1 MAVVPNLE
9 PAIMPAARP
18 QGGWAT
24 LTALWPYLWRFRLR
38 IVVAMLFLIGA
49 KTATIGVSLLLKQIV
64 DALDPKLAPLTVP
77 VLLLATYGALRLATT
92 LFTELRQIVFARVM
106 ARTARSI
113 TLAVFEHLHA
123 LSLRFH
129 LERRTGGVSRD
140 LERGMGAVSD
150 LLDWTVYTIL
160 PTLVEITIV
169 CVILVR
175 SFDSSFAWITL
186 ATLAAYIAFTFAVTE
201 WRIRYYKAMNEA
213 DTDANARAVDSLLNY
228 ETVKY
233 FNNEGYESERY
244 DHGLRRLE
252 DARVRS
258 LKTLAVL
265 NIGQSSIVAIGLSL
279 LVWRAAAG
287 VVAGHMSIGD
297 LVLVNAFLLQL
308 SMPLNYLGM
317 VYREVKQALTNIERM
332 FALLAESRDV
342 KDAPD
347 ATPLQPGGAAV
358 RFDAV
363 GFGYDPR
370 RRILHDLSFEVPA
383 GHTVAV
389 VGATGA
395 GKSTLARLL
404 YRFYDVDSGAIT
416 INGQDLRAVTQA
428 SLRASIGIVPQD
440 TVLFNDTIYFNIA
453 YGRPGASREEVEA
466 AARGA
471 QILELIERLPDGF
484 ATRVGERGL
493 KLSGGEKQRVAI
505 ARTLLKNPPLLI
517 LDEATSALDTRT
529 ERLIQAQLDEVARG
543 RTTLIIA
550 HRLSTVV
557 DADRI
562 LVLEEGRLVESG
574 RHRELLAMDGRYA
587 RLWRMQAEAQAEAG
601 HDN

>member
-1 MAVVPNLE
+1 MS
-9 PAIMPAARP
+9 AIPVLLHSATAP
-18 QGGWAT
+18 PEGAYAT
-24 LTALWPYLWRFRLR
+24 LRALWPYVWRFRLR
-38 IVVAMLFLIGA
+38 ILVAMVFLVGA
-49 KTATIGVSLLLKQIV
+49 KVATIGVSLLIKQIV

-77 VLLLATYGALRLATT
+77 MLLLATYGALRLATT

-113 TLAVFEHLHA
+113 TRAVFEHLHA

-160 PTLVEITIV
+160 PTLLEITIV
-169 CVILVR
+169 CIILVR
-175 SFDSSFAWITL
+175 SFDASFAWITL
-186 ATLAAYIAFTFAVTE
+186 GTLAAYVAYTFAVTE

-213 DTDANARAVDSLLNY
+213 DTHANARAVDSLLNY

-233 FNNEGYESERY
+233 FNNEHYEAERY
-244 DHGLRRLE
+244 DRGLQTLE
-252 DARVRS
+252 NAKVLS

-287 VVAGHMSIGD
+287 VVAGTMSIGD

-317 VYREVKQALTNIERM
+317 VYREVKQAMTNIERM

-342 KDAPD
+342 QDAPD
-347 ATPLQPGGAAV
+347 ARPLQANGGAV
-358 RFDAV
+358 RFEHV
-363 GFGYDPR
+363 HFGYDPR
-370 RRILHDLSFEVPA
+370 REILHDLSFEIPA

-404 YRFYDVDSGAIT
+404 YRFYDVGSGGIS
-416 INGQDLRAVTQA
+416 INGQDIRSVTQS
-428 SLRASIGIVPQD
+428 SLRAAIGIVPQD

-453 YGRPGASREEVEA
+453 YGRPDASRDEVIA

-471 QILELIERLPDGF
+471 QILDLIERLPDGF
-484 ATRVGERGL
+484 ETQVGERGL

-529 ERLIQAQLDEVARG
+529 ERLIQAQLDEVAKG

-550 HRLSTVV
+550 HRLSTIV

-562 LVLEEGRLVESG
+562 LVLDAGRLVESG
-574 RHRELLAMDGRYA
+574 RHDELLAVGGRYA
-587 RLWRMQAEAQAEAG
+587 QLWRMQAEAQGSAASA
-601 HDN
+601 D

>member
-1 MAVVPNLE
+1 MSAI
-9 PAIMPAARP
+9 PAPLQSATAP
-18 QGGWAT
+18 PEGAYAT
-24 LTALWPYLWRFRLR
+24 LRALWPYVWRFRLR
-38 IVVAMLFLIGA
+38 ILVAMVFLVGA
-49 KTATIGVSLLLKQIV
+49 KVATIGVSLLIKQIV

-77 VLLLATYGALRLATT
+77 MLLLATYGALRLATT

-113 TLAVFEHLHA
+113 TRAVFEHLHA

-160 PTLVEITIV
+160 PTLLEITIV
-169 CVILVR
+169 CIILVR
-175 SFDSSFAWITL
+175 SFDASFAWITL
-186 ATLAAYIAFTFAVTE
+186 GTLAAYVAYTFAVTE
-201 WRIRYYKAMNEA
+201 WRIRYYKAMYEA
-213 DTDANARAVDSLLNY
+213 DTHANARAVDSLLNY

-233 FNNEGYESERY
+233 FNNEHYEAERY
-244 DHGLRRLE
+244 DRGLQTLE
-252 DARVRS
+252 NAKVLS

-287 VVAGHMSIGD
+287 VVAGTMSIGD

-317 VYREVKQALTNIERM
+317 VYREVKQAMTNIERM

-342 KDAPD
+342 QDAPD
-347 ATPLQPGGAAV
+347 ARPLQANGGAV
-358 RFDAV
+358 RFEHV
-363 GFGYDPR
+363 HFGYDPR
-370 RRILHDLSFEVPA
+370 REILHDLSFEIPA

-404 YRFYDVDSGAIT
+404 YRFYDVGSGGIS
-416 INGQDLRAVTQA
+416 INGQDIRSVTQS
-428 SLRASIGIVPQD
+428 SLRAAIGIVPQD

-453 YGRPGASREEVEA
+453 YGRPDASRDEVIA

-471 QILELIERLPDGF
+471 QILDLIERLPDGF
-484 ATRVGERGL
+484 ETQVGERGL

-529 ERLIQAQLDEVARG
+529 ERLIQAQLDEVAKG

-550 HRLSTVV
+550 HRLSTIV

-562 LVLEEGRLVESG
+562 LVLDAGRLVESG
-574 RHRELLAMDGRYA
+574 RHDELLAVGGRYA
-587 RLWRMQAEAQAEAG
+587 QLWRMQAEAQGSATSA
-601 HDN
+601 D

>member
-1 MAVVPNLE
+1 MSVLPVPPP
-9 PAIMPAARP
+9 PAPAPPA
-18 QGGWAT
+18 GALAT
-24 LTALWPYLWRFRLR
+24 LRALWPYAWRFRLR
-38 IVVAMLFLIGA
+38 ILVAMVFLVGA
-49 KTATIGVSLLLKQIV
+49 KVATVGVSLLIKQIV

-77 VLLLATYGALRLATT
+77 MLLLATYGALRLATT

-113 TLAVFEHLHA
+113 TRAVFEHLHA

-160 PTLVEITIV
+160 PTLLEITIV

-175 SFDSSFAWITL
+175 SFDASFAWITL
-186 ATLAAYIAFTFAVTE
+186 GTLSAYVAYTFAVTE

-213 DTDANARAVDSLLNY
+213 DTHANARAVDSLLNY

-233 FNNEGYESERY
+233 FNNEGYEAERY
-244 DHGLRRLE
+244 DHGLQTLE
-252 DARVRS
+252 NAKVLS

-287 VVAGHMSIGD
+287 VVAGTMSIGD

-317 VYREVKQALTNIERM
+317 VYREVKQAMTNIERM

-342 KDAPD
+342 QDAPD
-347 ATPLQPGGAAV
+347 ASPLHANGGAV
-358 RFDAV
+358 RFEHV
-363 GFGYDPR
+363 HFGYDPR
-370 RRILHDLSFEVPA
+370 REILHDLSFEIPA

-404 YRFYDVDSGAIT
+404 YRFYDVGSGAIS
-416 INGQDLRAVTQA
+416 INGQDIRSVTQA
-428 SLRASIGIVPQD
+428 SLRAAIGIVPQD

-453 YGRPGASREEVEA
+453 YGRPDARREEVVA

-471 QILELIERLPDGF
+471 QILDLIERLPDGF
-484 ATRVGERGL
+484 DTQVGERGL

-550 HRLSTVV
+550 HRLSTIV

-562 LVLEEGRLVESG
+562 LVLDAGRLVESG
-574 RHRELLAMDGRYA
+574 CHEALLAAGGRYA
-587 RLWRMQAEAQAEAG
+587 QLWRLQAEAQSGAASA
-601 HDN
+601 D

>member
-1 MAVVPNLE
+1 M
-9 PAIMPAARP
+9 
-18 QGGWAT
+18 AT
-24 LTALWPYLWRFRLR
+24 LRALAPYLWKFRWR
-38 IVVAMLFLIGA
+38 IGFAMLFLVSA
-49 KTATIGVSLLLKQIV
+49 KLAMIGVTLLLKQIV
-64 DALDPKLAPLTVP
+64 DVLDPKFAPLTVP
-77 VLLLATYGALRLATT
+77 VLLLSAYGALRLAAT

-129 LERRTGGVSRD
+129 LERKTGGVSRD

-160 PTLVEITIV
+160 PTLIEIVVV
-169 CVILVR
+169 CAILMY
-175 SFDSSFAWITL
+175 SFDASFAWITL
-186 ATLAAYIAFTFAVTE
+186 GTLVAYVGFTFSVTE
-201 WRIRYYKAMNEA
+201 WRIRYYKAMNQA

-233 FNNEGYESERY
+233 FNNERFEADSY
-244 DHGLRRLE
+244 DQGLKTLE

-265 NIGQSSIVAIGLSL
+265 NIGQSSIVAIGLTL

-287 VVAGHMSIGD
+287 VVSGAMSIGD

-308 SMPLNYLGM
+308 SIPLNYLGM
-317 VYREVKQALTNIERM
+317 VYREVKQALTNIDRM

-342 KDAPD
+342 ADAPD
-347 ATPLQPGGAAV
+347 ARPLQASGGGV
-358 RFDAV
+358 RFDRV
-363 GFGYDPR
+363 DFGYDPR
-370 RRILHDLSFEVPA
+370 RRILHDLSFEIPP

-389 VGATGA
+389 VGTTGA

-404 YRFYDVDSGAIT
+404 YRFYDVDGGAISV
-416 INGQDLRAVTQA
+416 NGQDLRAVTQA
-428 SLRASIGIVPQD
+428 SLRAAIGIVPQD

-453 YGRPGASREEVEA
+453 YGRVDATREQVIE

-484 ATRVGERGL
+484 ETRVGERGL

-505 ARTLLKNPPLLI
+505 ARTLLKDPPVLI
-517 LDEATSALDTRT
+517 LDEATSALDTAT
-529 ERLIQAQLDEVARG
+529 ERLIQSQLMEVAKG

-550 HRLSTVV
+550 HRLSTIV

-562 LVLEEGRLVESG
+562 LVLEGGRLVESG
-574 RHRELLAMDGRYA
+574 RHAELLAAGSGYA
-587 RLWRMQAEAQAEAG
+587 RLWRMQADSVGEVRVA
-601 HDN
+601 N

>member
-1 MAVVPNLE
+1 MSAI
-9 PAIMPAARP
+9 PAPLQSATAP
-18 QGGWAT
+18 PEGAYAT
-24 LTALWPYLWRFRLR
+24 LRALWPYVWRFRLR
-38 IVVAMLFLIGA
+38 ILVAMVFLVGA
-49 KTATIGVSLLLKQIV
+49 KVATIGVSLLIKQIV

-77 VLLLATYGALRLATT
+77 MLLLATYGALRLATT

-113 TLAVFEHLHA
+113 TRAVFEHLHA

-160 PTLVEITIV
+160 PTLLEITIV
-169 CVILVR
+169 CIILVR
-175 SFDSSFAWITL
+175 SFDASFAWITL
-186 ATLAAYIAFTFAVTE
+186 GTLAAYVAYTFAVTE

-213 DTDANARAVDSLLNY
+213 DTHANARAVDSLLNY

-233 FNNEGYESERY
+233 FNNEHYEAERY
-244 DHGLRRLE
+244 DRGLQTLE
-252 DARVRS
+252 NAKVLS

-287 VVAGHMSIGD
+287 VVAGTMSIGD

-317 VYREVKQALTNIERM
+317 VYREVKQAMTNIERM

-342 KDAPD
+342 QDAPD
-347 ATPLQPGGAAV
+347 ARPLQANGGAV
-358 RFDAV
+358 RFEHV
-363 GFGYDPR
+363 HFGYDPR
-370 RRILHDLSFEVPA
+370 REILHDLSFEIPA

-404 YRFYDVDSGAIT
+404 YRFYDVGSGGIS
-416 INGQDLRAVTQA
+416 INGQDIRSVTQS
-428 SLRASIGIVPQD
+428 SLRAAIGIVPQD

-453 YGRPGASREEVEA
+453 YGRPDASRDEVIA

-471 QILELIERLPDGF
+471 QILDLIERLPDGF
-484 ATRVGERGL
+484 ETQVGERGL

-529 ERLIQAQLDEVARG
+529 ERLIQAQLDEVAKG

-550 HRLSTVV
+550 HRLSTIV

-562 LVLEEGRLVESG
+562 LVLDAGRLVESG
-574 RHRELLAMDGRYA
+574 RHDELLAVGGRYA
-587 RLWRMQAEAQAEAG
+587 QLWRMQAEAQGSATSA
-601 HDN
+601 D

>member
-1 MAVVPNLE
+1 MSVQPVPPP
-9 PAIMPAARP
+9 PAPAPPA
-18 QGGWAT
+18 GALAT
-24 LTALWPYLWRFRLR
+24 LRALWPYAWRFRLR
-38 IVVAMLFLIGA
+38 ILVAMVFLVGA
-49 KTATIGVSLLLKQIV
+49 KVATVGVSLLIKQIV
-64 DALDPKLAPLTVP
+64 DALDPKQAPLTVP
-77 VLLLATYGALRLATT
+77 MLLLATYGALRLATT

-113 TLAVFEHLHA
+113 TRAVFEHLHA

-160 PTLVEITIV
+160 PTLLEITIV

-175 SFDSSFAWITL
+175 SFDASFAWITL
-186 ATLAAYIAFTFAVTE
+186 GTLSAYVAYTFAVTE

-213 DTDANARAVDSLLNY
+213 DTHANARAVDSLLNY

-233 FNNEGYESERY
+233 FNNEGYEAERY
-244 DHGLRRLE
+244 DHGLQTLE
-252 DARVRS
+252 NAKVLS

-287 VVAGHMSIGD
+287 VVAGTMSIGD

-317 VYREVKQALTNIERM
+317 VYREVKQAMTNIERM

-342 KDAPD
+342 QDAPD
-347 ATPLQPGGAAV
+347 ASPLRANGGAV
-358 RFDAV
+358 RFEHV
-363 GFGYDPR
+363 HFGYDPR
-370 RRILHDLSFEVPA
+370 REILHDLSFEIPA

-404 YRFYDVDSGAIT
+404 YRFYDVGSGAIS
-416 INGQDLRAVTQA
+416 INGQDIRAVSQA
-428 SLRASIGIVPQD
+428 SLRTAIGIVPQD

-453 YGRPGASREEVEA
+453 YGRPDAGREEVVA

-471 QILELIERLPDGF
+471 QILDLIERLPDGF
-484 ATRVGERGL
+484 DTQVGERGL

-529 ERLIQAQLDEVARG
+529 ERLIQTQLDEVARG

-550 HRLSTVV
+550 HRLSTIV

-562 LVLEEGRLVESG
+562 LVLDAGRLVESG
-574 RHRELLAMDGRYA
+574 CHEALLAAGGRYA
-587 RLWRMQAEAQAEAG
+587 QLWRLQAEAQSGAASA
-601 HDN
+601 D

>member
-1 MAVVPNLE
+1 MSAIPVPLHS
-9 PAIMPAARP
+9 AAAP
-18 QGGWAT
+18 PEGAYAT
-24 LTALWPYLWRFRLR
+24 LRALWPYVWRFRLR
-38 IVVAMLFLIGA
+38 ILVAMVFLVGA
-49 KTATIGVSLLLKQIV
+49 KVATIGVSLLIKQIV

-77 VLLLATYGALRLATT
+77 MLLLATYGALRLATT

-113 TLAVFEHLHA
+113 TRAVFEHLHA

-160 PTLVEITIV
+160 PTLLEITIV
-169 CVILVR
+169 CIILVR
-175 SFDSSFAWITL
+175 SFDASFAWITL
-186 ATLAAYIAFTFAVTE
+186 GTLAAYVAYTFAVTE

-213 DTDANARAVDSLLNY
+213 DTHANARAVDSLLNY

-233 FNNEGYESERY
+233 FNNEHYEAERY
-244 DHGLRRLE
+244 DRGLQTLE
-252 DARVRS
+252 NAKVLS

-287 VVAGHMSIGD
+287 VVAGTMSIGD

-317 VYREVKQALTNIERM
+317 VYREVKQAMTNIERM

-342 KDAPD
+342 QDAPD
-347 ATPLQPGGAAV
+347 ARPLQANGGAV
-358 RFDAV
+358 RFEHV
-363 GFGYDPR
+363 HFGYDPR
-370 RRILHDLSFEVPA
+370 REILHDLSFEIPA

-404 YRFYDVDSGAIT
+404 YRFYDVGSGGIS
-416 INGQDLRAVTQA
+416 INGQDIRSVTQS
-428 SLRASIGIVPQD
+428 SLRAAIGIVPQD

-453 YGRPGASREEVEA
+453 YGRPDASRDEVIA

-471 QILELIERLPDGF
+471 QILDLIERLPDGF
-484 ATRVGERGL
+484 ETQVGERGL

-529 ERLIQAQLDEVARG
+529 ERLIQAQLDEVAKG

-550 HRLSTVV
+550 HRLSTIV

-562 LVLEEGRLVESG
+562 LVLDAGRLVESG
-574 RHRELLAMDGRYA
+574 RHDELLAVGGRYA
-587 RLWRMQAEAQAEAG
+587 QLWRMQAEAQGSATSA
-601 HDN
+601 D

>member
-1 MAVVPNLE
+1 MSAIPVPLQSATAPPE
-9 PAIMPAARP
+9 GAA
-18 QGGWAT
+18 AT
-24 LTALWPYLWRFRLR
+24 LRALWPYVWRFRLR
-38 IVVAMLFLIGA
+38 ILVAMVFLVGA
-49 KTATIGVSLLLKQIV
+49 KAATIGVSLLLKQIV

-77 VLLLATYGALRLATT
+77 VLLLATYGALRLAST

-129 LERRTGGVSRD
+129 LERRTGGISRD

-160 PTLVEITIV
+160 PTLIEITVV
-169 CVILVR
+169 CIILVN
-175 SFDSSFAWITL
+175 SFDASFAWITL
-186 ATLAAYIAFTFAVTE
+186 GTLAAYIAYTFAVTE

-213 DTDANARAVDSLLNY
+213 DTNANARAVDSLLNY

-233 FNNEGYESERY
+233 FNNEGFEAERY
-244 DHGLRRLE
+244 DRGLRTLE
-252 DARVRS
+252 NAKVLS

-265 NIGQSSIVAIGLSL
+265 NIGQSSIVAIGLTL

-287 VVAGHMSIGD
+287 VAGGTMSIGD

-317 VYREVKQALTNIERM
+317 VYREVKQAMTNIERM

-342 KDAPD
+342 QDAP
-347 ATPLQPGGAAV
+347 AAPPLDPGSGAV
-358 RFDAV
+358 RFEHV
-363 GFGYDPR
+363 HFGYDPR
-370 RRILHDLSFEVPA
+370 RPILHDLSFEIPA

-404 YRFYDVDSGAIT
+404 YRFYDVGGGRIS
-416 INGQDLRAVTQA
+416 INGQDIRAVTQA
-428 SLRASIGIVPQD
+428 SLRAAIGIVPQD

-453 YGRPGASREEVEA
+453 YGRPDATREEVIA

-471 QILELIERLPDGF
+471 QILDLIERLPDGF
-484 ATRVGERGL
+484 ESQVGERGL

-529 ERLIQAQLDEVARG
+529 ERLIQAQLDEVAKG

-550 HRLSTVV
+550 HRLSTIVE
-557 DADRI
+557 ADRI
-562 LVLEEGRLVESG
+562 LVLDEGRLVESG
-574 RHRELLAMDGRYA
+574 RHAELLAANGRYA
-587 RLWRMQAEAQAEAG
+587 QLWRMQAEAQRGAASA
-601 HDN
+601 D

>member
-1 MAVVPNLE
+1 MSAI
-9 PAIMPAARP
+9 PAPLQSATAPPEGAA
-18 QGGWAT
+18 AT
-24 LTALWPYLWRFRLR
+24 LRALWPYVWRFRLR
-38 IVVAMLFLIGA
+38 ILVAMAFLVGA
-49 KTATIGVSLLLKQIV
+49 KAATIGVSLLLKQIV

-77 VLLLATYGALRLATT
+77 VLLLATYGTLRLAAT
-92 LFTELRQIVFARVM
+92 LLTELRQIVFARVM

-129 LERRTGGVSRD
+129 LERRTGGISRD

-160 PTLVEITIV
+160 PTLIEITVV
-169 CVILVR
+169 CIILVH
-175 SFDSSFAWITL
+175 SFDASFAWITL
-186 ATLAAYIAFTFAVTE
+186 GTLAAYIGYTFAVTE

-213 DTDANARAVDSLLNY
+213 DTNANARAVDSLLNY

-233 FNNEGYESERY
+233 FNNERFESERY
-244 DHGLRRLE
+244 DRGLQTLE
-252 DARVRS
+252 NAKVLS

-265 NIGQSSIVAIGLSL
+265 NIGQSSIVAIGLTL

-287 VVAGHMSIGD
+287 VAAGTMSIGD

-317 VYREVKQALTNIERM
+317 VYREVKQAMTNIERM

-342 KDAPD
+342 QDAPD
-347 ATPLQPGGAAV
+347 ARPLDPGGGAV
-358 RFDAV
+358 RFEHV
-363 GFGYDPR
+363 QFGYDPR
-370 RRILHDLSFEVPA
+370 RAILHDLSFEIPA

-404 YRFYDVDSGAIT
+404 YRFYDVGGGRIA
-416 INGQDLRAVTQA
+416 INGQDLRTVTQS
-428 SLRASIGIVPQD
+428 SLRAAIGIVPQD

-453 YGRPGASREEVEA
+453 YGRPEASREEVIA

-471 QILELIERLPDGF
+471 QILDLIARLPDGF
-484 ATRVGERGL
+484 ESQVGERGL

-517 LDEATSALDTRT
+517 LDEATSALDTGT
-529 ERLIQAQLDEVARG
+529 ERLIQAQLDEVAKG
-543 RTTLIIA
+543 RTTLVIA
-550 HRLSTVV
+550 HRLSTIVK
-557 DADRI
+557 ADRI
-562 LVLEEGRLVESG
+562 LVLDEGRVVESG
-574 RHRELLAMDGRYA
+574 RHDELLAANRRYA
-587 RLWRMQAEAQAEAG
+587 QLWRLQAEAQRGAASA
-601 HDN
+601 D

>member
-1 MAVVPNLE
+1 
-9 PAIMPAARP
+9 
-18 QGGWAT
+18 
-24 LTALWPYLWRFRLR
+24 WRFRLR
-38 IVVAMLFLIGA
+38 ILVAMVFLVGA
-49 KTATIGVSLLLKQIV
+49 KVATIGVSLLIKQIV

-77 VLLLATYGALRLATT
+77 MLLLATYGALRLATT

-113 TLAVFEHLHA
+113 TRAVFEHLHA

-160 PTLVEITIV
+160 PTLLEITIV

-175 SFDSSFAWITL
+175 SFDASFAWITL
-186 ATLAAYIAFTFAVTE
+186 GTLAAYVAYTFAVTE

-213 DTDANARAVDSLLNY
+213 DTNANARAVDSLLNY

-233 FNNEGYESERY
+233 FNNEGYEAERY
-244 DHGLRRLE
+244 DRGLQTLE
-252 DARVRS
+252 NAKVLS

-287 VVAGHMSIGD
+287 VVAGTMSIGD

-317 VYREVKQALTNIERM
+317 VYREVKQAMTNIERM

-342 KDAPD
+342 QDAPD
-347 ATPLQPGGAAV
+347 ASPLQANGGAV
-358 RFDAV
+358 RFEHV
-363 GFGYDPR
+363 HFGYDPR
-370 RRILHDLSFEVPA
+370 RAILHDLSFEIPA

-404 YRFYDVDSGAIT
+404 YRFYDVGGGRIA
-416 INGQDLRAVTQA
+416 INGQDIRSVTQA
-428 SLRASIGIVPQD
+428 SLRAAIGIVPQD

-453 YGRPGASREEVEA
+453 YGRPDASREEVVA

-471 QILELIERLPDGF
+471 QILDLIERLPDGF
-484 ATRVGERGL
+484 ESQVGERGL

-550 HRLSTVV
+550 HRLSTIV

-562 LVLEEGRLVESG
+562 LVLDAGRLVESG
-574 RHRELLAMDGRYA
+574 RHEELLAAGGRYA
-587 RLWRMQAEAQAEAG
+587 QLWRMQAEAQGGAASA
-601 HDN
+601 D

>member
-1 MAVVPNLE
+1 MSAIPHPLQSATVP
-9 PAIMPAARP
+9 PS
-18 QGGWAT
+18 GGLAT
-24 LTALWPYLWRFRLR
+24 LRALWPYVWRFRLR
-38 IVVAMLFLIGA
+38 IIVAMVFLIGA
-49 KTATIGVSLLLKQIV
+49 KAATISVSLLLKQIV
-64 DALDPKLAPLTVP
+64 DALDPRLAPLTVP
-77 VLLLATYGALRLATT
+77 LLLLATYGALRLAST

-129 LERRTGGVSRD
+129 LERRTGGISRD

-160 PTLVEITIV
+160 PTLIEITVV
-169 CVILVR
+169 CIILVKR
-175 SFDSSFAWITL
+175 FDASFAWITL
-186 ATLAAYIAFTFAVTE
+186 GTLTLYVAFTFAVTE

-213 DTDANARAVDSLLNY
+213 DTNANARAVDSLLNY

-233 FNNEGYESERY
+233 FNNESFEADRY
-244 DHGLRRLE
+244 DHGLQTLE
-252 DARVRS
+252 NARVRS
-258 LKTLAVL
+258 LKTLALL

-342 KDAPD
+342 QDAAD
-347 ATPLQPGGAAV
+347 ATPLVPRGASV
-358 RFDAV
+358 RFEQV

-370 RRILHDLSFEVPA
+370 RAILQDLSFEVPA
-383 GHTVAV
+383 GQTVAV

-404 YRFYDVDSGAIT
+404 YRFYDVDSGRIT
-416 INGQDLRAVTQA
+416 INGQDLRAVTQG
-428 SLRASIGIVPQD
+428 SLRAAIGIVPQD

-453 YGRPGASREEVEA
+453 YGRPGATRDEVIA

-471 QILELIERLPDGF
+471 QILDLIERLPDGF
-484 ATRVGERGL
+484 ESQVGERGL

-517 LDEATSALDTRT
+517 LDEATSALDTGT
-529 ERLIQAQLDEVARG
+529 ERLIQAQLDEVARN

-550 HRLSTVV
+550 HRLSTIV

-562 LVLEEGRLVESG
+562 LVLDGGRLVESG
-574 RHRELLAMDGRYA
+574 HHADLLARNGRYA
-587 RLWRMQAEAQAEAG
+587 ELWRMQADAHATGAG
-601 HDN
+601 TD

>member
-1 MAVVPNLE
+1 MS
-9 PAIMPAARP
+9 AIPVLLHSATAP
-18 QGGWAT
+18 PEGAYAT
-24 LTALWPYLWRFRLR
+24 LRALWPYVWRFRLR
-38 IVVAMLFLIGA
+38 ILVAMVFLVGA
-49 KTATIGVSLLLKQIV
+49 KVATIGVSLLIKQIV

-77 VLLLATYGALRLATT
+77 MLLLATYGALRLATT

-113 TLAVFEHLHA
+113 TRAVFEHLHA

-160 PTLVEITIV
+160 PTLLEITIV
-169 CVILVR
+169 CIILVR
-175 SFDSSFAWITL
+175 SFDASFAWITL
-186 ATLAAYIAFTFAVTE
+186 GTLAAYVAYTFAVTE

-213 DTDANARAVDSLLNY
+213 DTHANARAVDSLLNY

-233 FNNEGYESERY
+233 FNNEHYEAERY
-244 DHGLRRLE
+244 DRGLQTLE
-252 DARVRS
+252 NAKVLS

-287 VVAGHMSIGD
+287 VVAGTMSIGD

-317 VYREVKQALTNIERM
+317 VYREVKQAMTNIERM

-342 KDAPD
+342 QDAPD
-347 ATPLQPGGAAV
+347 ARPLQANGGAV
-358 RFDAV
+358 RFEHV
-363 GFGYDPR
+363 HFGYDPR
-370 RRILHDLSFEVPA
+370 REILHDLSFEIPA

-404 YRFYDVDSGAIT
+404 YRFYDVGSGGIS
-416 INGQDLRAVTQA
+416 INGQDIRSVTQS
-428 SLRASIGIVPQD
+428 SLRAAIGIVPQD

-453 YGRPGASREEVEA
+453 YGRPDASRDEVIA

-471 QILELIERLPDGF
+471 QILDLIERLPDGF
-484 ATRVGERGL
+484 ETQVGERGL

-529 ERLIQAQLDEVARG
+529 ERLIQAQLDEVAKG

-550 HRLSTVV
+550 HRLSTIV

-562 LVLEEGRLVESG
+562 LVLDAGRLVESG
-574 RHRELLAMDGRYA
+574 RHDELLAAGGRYA
-587 RLWRMQAEAQAEAG
+587 QLWRMQAEAQGSAASA
-601 HDN
+601 D

>member
-1 MAVVPNLE
+1 MSAIPVPLH
-9 PAIMPAARP
+9 AAAARP
-18 QGGWAT
+18 EGAYAT
-24 LTALWPYLWRFRLR
+24 LRALWPYVWRFRLR
-38 IVVAMLFLIGA
+38 ILVAMVFLVGA
-49 KTATIGVSLLLKQIV
+49 KVATIGVSLLIKQIV

-77 VLLLATYGALRLATT
+77 MLLLATYGALRLATT

-113 TLAVFEHLHA
+113 TRAVFEHLHA

-160 PTLVEITIV
+160 PTLLEITIV

-175 SFDSSFAWITL
+175 SFDASFAWITL
-186 ATLAAYIAFTFAVTE
+186 GTLAAYVAYTFAVTE

-213 DTDANARAVDSLLNY
+213 DTNANARAVDSLLNY

-233 FNNEGYESERY
+233 FNNEGYEAERY
-244 DHGLRRLE
+244 DRGLQTLE
-252 DARVRS
+252 NAKVLS

-287 VVAGHMSIGD
+287 VVAGTMSIGD

-317 VYREVKQALTNIERM
+317 VYREVKQAMTNIERM

-342 KDAPD
+342 QDAPD
-347 ATPLQPGGAAV
+347 ASPLQANGGAV
-358 RFDAV
+358 RFEHV
-363 GFGYDPR
+363 HFGYDPR
-370 RRILHDLSFEVPA
+370 RAILHDLSFEIPA

-395 GKSTLARLL
+395 GKSTLVRLL
-404 YRFYDVDSGAIT
+404 YRFYDVGGGRIA
-416 INGQDLRAVTQA
+416 INGQDIRSVTQA
-428 SLRASIGIVPQD
+428 SLRAAIGIVPQD

-453 YGRPGASREEVEA
+453 YGRPDASREEVVA

-471 QILELIERLPDGF
+471 QILDLIERLPDGF
-484 ATRVGERGL
+484 ESQVGERGL

-550 HRLSTVV
+550 HRLSTIV

-562 LVLEEGRLVESG
+562 LVLDAGRLVESG
-574 RHRELLAMDGRYA
+574 RHEELLAAGGRYA
-587 RLWRMQAEAQAEAG
+587 QLWRMQAEAQGGAASA
-601 HDN
+601 D

>member
-1 MAVVPNLE
+1 MSAIPVPLH
-9 PAIMPAARP
+9 AAAARP
-18 QGGWAT
+18 EGAYAT
-24 LTALWPYLWRFRLR
+24 LRALWPYVWRFRLR
-38 IVVAMLFLIGA
+38 ILVAMVFLVGA
-49 KTATIGVSLLLKQIV
+49 KVATIGVSLLIKQIV

-77 VLLLATYGALRLATT
+77 MLLLATYGALRLATT

-113 TLAVFEHLHA
+113 TRAVFEHLHA

-160 PTLVEITIV
+160 PTLLEITIV

-175 SFDSSFAWITL
+175 SFDASFAWITL
-186 ATLAAYIAFTFAVTE
+186 GTLAAYVAYTFAVTE

-213 DTDANARAVDSLLNY
+213 DTNANARAVDSLLNY

-233 FNNEGYESERY
+233 FNNEGYEAERY
-244 DHGLRRLE
+244 DRGLQTLE
-252 DARVRS
+252 NAKVLS

-287 VVAGHMSIGD
+287 VVAGTMSIGD

-317 VYREVKQALTNIERM
+317 VYREVKQAMTNIERM

-342 KDAPD
+342 QDAPD
-347 ATPLQPGGAAV
+347 ASPLQANGGAV
-358 RFDAV
+358 RFEHV
-363 GFGYDPR
+363 HFGYDPR
-370 RRILHDLSFEVPA
+370 RAILHDLSFEIPA

-404 YRFYDVDSGAIT
+404 YRFYDVGGGRIA
-416 INGQDLRAVTQA
+416 INGQDIRSVTQA
-428 SLRASIGIVPQD
+428 SLRAAIGIVPQD

-453 YGRPGASREEVEA
+453 YGRPDASREEVVA

-471 QILELIERLPDGF
+471 QILDLIERLPDGF
-484 ATRVGERGL
+484 ESQVGEVGL

-550 HRLSTVV
+550 HRLSTIV

-562 LVLEEGRLVESG
+562 LVLDAGRLVESG
-574 RHRELLAMDGRYA
+574 RHEELLAAGGRYA
-587 RLWRMQAEAQAEAG
+587 QLWRMQAEAQGGAASA
-601 HDN
+601 D

>member
-1 MAVVPNLE
+1 MS
-9 PAIMPAARP
+9 AIPHPLQSATTPPEGA
-18 QGGWAT
+18 GAT
-24 LTALWPYLWRFRLR
+24 LRALWPYVWRFRLR
-38 IVVAMLFLIGA
+38 ILVAMVFLVGA
-49 KTATIGVSLLLKQIV
+49 KAAAISVSLLLKQIV

-77 VLLLATYGALRLATT
+77 VLLLATYGALRLAST
-92 LFTELRQIVFARVM
+92 LLTELRQIVFARVM

-129 LERRTGGVSRD
+129 LERRTGAISRD

-160 PTLVEITIV
+160 PTVLEITIV
-169 CVILVR
+169 CIILIR
-175 SFDSSFAWITL
+175 SFDASFAWITL
-186 ATLAAYIAFTFAVTE
+186 GTLAAYVAFTFSVTE

-213 DTDANARAVDSLLNY
+213 DTHANARAVDSLLNY

-233 FNNEGYESERY
+233 FNNEGFEAERY
-244 DHGLRRLE
+244 DHGLRTLE
-252 DARVRS
+252 DAKVLS

-287 VVAGHMSIGD
+287 VAAGTMTIGD

-317 VYREVKQALTNIERM
+317 VYREVKQAMTNIERM

-342 KDAPD
+342 QDAPD
-347 ATPLQPGGAAV
+347 ASPLVAGGGSV
-358 RFDAV
+358 QFDRV
-363 GFGYDPR
+363 DFGYDAR
-370 RRILHDLSFEVPA
+370 RQILHALSFEIPA

-404 YRFYDVDSGAIT
+404 YRFYDVDGGAIR
-416 INGQDLRAVTQA
+416 INGQDLRAVTQG
-428 SLRASIGIVPQD
+428 SLRAAIGIVPQD

-453 YGRPGASREEVEA
+453 YGRPGATRDEVIA

-471 QILELIERLPDGF
+471 QILDLIERFPDGF
-484 ATRVGERGL
+484 ESQVGERGL

-517 LDEATSALDTRT
+517 LDEATSALDTQT
-529 ERLIQAQLDEVARG
+529 ERLIQAQLDDVARG

-550 HRLSTVV
+550 HRLSTIV

-562 LVLEEGRLVESG
+562 LVLDAGRLVESG
-574 RHRELLAMDGRYA
+574 RHADLLAAQGRYA
-587 RLWRMQAEAQAEAG
+587 QLWRMQAETHAADASAG
-601 HDN
+601 

>member
-1 MAVVPNLE
+1 MSAIPVPLQSATAPPE
-9 PAIMPAARP
+9 GAA
-18 QGGWAT
+18 AT
-24 LTALWPYLWRFRLR
+24 LRALWPYVWRFRLR
-38 IVVAMLFLIGA
+38 ILVAMVFLVGA
-49 KTATIGVSLLLKQIV
+49 KAATIGVSLLLKQIV

-77 VLLLATYGALRLATT
+77 VLLLATYGALRLAST

-129 LERRTGGVSRD
+129 LERRTGGISRD

-160 PTLVEITIV
+160 PTLIEITVV
-169 CVILVR
+169 CIILVN
-175 SFDSSFAWITL
+175 SFDASFAWITL
-186 ATLAAYIAFTFAVTE
+186 GTLAAYIAYTFAVTE

-213 DTDANARAVDSLLNY
+213 DTNANARAVDSLLNY

-233 FNNEGYESERY
+233 FNNEGFEAERY
-244 DHGLRRLE
+244 DRGLQTLE
-252 DARVRS
+252 NAKVLS

-265 NIGQSSIVAIGLSL
+265 NIGQSSIVAIGLTL

-287 VVAGHMSIGD
+287 VAGGTMSIGD

-317 VYREVKQALTNIERM
+317 VYREVKQAMTNIERM

-342 KDAPD
+342 QDAP
-347 ATPLQPGGAAV
+347 AAPPLDPGGGAV
-358 RFDAV
+358 RFEHV
-363 GFGYDPR
+363 HFGYDPR
-370 RRILHDLSFEVPA
+370 RPILHDLSFEIPA

-404 YRFYDVDSGAIT
+404 YRFYDVGGGRIS
-416 INGQDLRAVTQA
+416 INGQDIRAVTQA
-428 SLRASIGIVPQD
+428 SLRAAIGIVPQD

-453 YGRPGASREEVEA
+453 YGRPDATREEVIA

-471 QILELIERLPDGF
+471 QILDLIERLPDGF
-484 ATRVGERGL
+484 ESQVGERGL

-529 ERLIQAQLDEVARG
+529 ERLIQAQLDEVAKG

-550 HRLSTVV
+550 HRLSTIVE
-557 DADRI
+557 ADRI
-562 LVLEEGRLVESG
+562 LVLDEGRLVESG
-574 RHRELLAMDGRYA
+574 RHAELLAANGRYA
-587 RLWRMQAEAQAEAG
+587 QLWRMQAEAQRGAASA
-601 HDN
+601 D

>member
-1 MAVVPNLE
+1 MSAI
-9 PAIMPAARP
+9 PAPLQSATAP
-18 QGGWAT
+18 PEGAYAT
-24 LTALWPYLWRFRLR
+24 LRALWPYVWRFRLR
-38 IVVAMLFLIGA
+38 ILVAMVFLVGA
-49 KTATIGVSLLLKQIV
+49 KVATIGVSLLIKQIV

-77 VLLLATYGALRLATT
+77 MLLLATYGALRLATT

-113 TLAVFEHLHA
+113 TRAVFEHLHA

-160 PTLVEITIV
+160 PTLLEITIV
-169 CVILVR
+169 CIILVR
-175 SFDSSFAWITL
+175 SFDASFAWITL
-186 ATLAAYIAFTFAVTE
+186 GTLAAYVAYTFAVTE

-213 DTDANARAVDSLLNY
+213 DTHANARAVDSLLNY

-233 FNNEGYESERY
+233 FNNEHYEAERY
-244 DHGLRRLE
+244 DRGLQTLE
-252 DARVRS
+252 NAKVLS

-287 VVAGHMSIGD
+287 VVAGTMSIGD

-317 VYREVKQALTNIERM
+317 VYREVKQAMTNIERM

-342 KDAPD
+342 QDAPD
-347 ATPLQPGGAAV
+347 ARPLQANGGAV
-358 RFDAV
+358 RFEHV
-363 GFGYDPR
+363 HFGYDPR
-370 RRILHDLSFEVPA
+370 REILHDLSFEIPA

-404 YRFYDVDSGAIT
+404 YRFYDVGSGGIS
-416 INGQDLRAVTQA
+416 INGQDIRSVTQS
-428 SLRASIGIVPQD
+428 SLRAAIGIVPQD
-440 TVLFNDTIYFNIA
+440 TVLFDDTIYFNIA
-453 YGRPGASREEVEA
+453 YGRPDASRDEVIA

-471 QILELIERLPDGF
+471 QILDLIERLQDGF
-484 ATRVGERGL
+484 ATQVGERGP

-529 ERLIQAQLDEVARG
+529 ERLIQAQLDEVAKG

-550 HRLSTVV
+550 HRLSTIV

-562 LVLEEGRLVESG
+562 LVLDAGRLVESG
-574 RHRELLAMDGRYA
+574 RHDELLAVGGRYA
-587 RLWRMQAEAQAEAG
+587 QLWRMQAEAQGSATSA
-601 HDN
+601 D

>member
-1 MAVVPNLE
+1 MSVSVNPVQSLATV
-9 PAIMPAARP
+9 P
-18 QGGWAT
+18 QGGLAT
-24 LTALWPYLWRFRLR
+24 MRALWPYLWRFRWR
-38 IVVAMLFLIGA
+38 ILVAMVFLIGA
-49 KTATIGVSLLLKQIV
+49 KLAMISVTLLLKQIV

-77 VLLLATYGALRLATT
+77 VLLLSAYGALRLASTF
-92 LFTELRQIVFARVM
+92 FTELRQIVFARVM

-129 LERRTGGVSRD
+129 LERKTGGVSRD

-150 LLDWTVYTIL
+150 LLDWTVYTII
-160 PTLVEITIV
+160 PTLLEITIV

-175 SFDSSFAWITL
+175 SFDASFAWITL
-186 ATLAAYIAFTFAVTE
+186 GTLITYVTFTFSVTE

-213 DTDANARAVDSLLNY
+213 DTNANARAVDSLLNY

-233 FNNEGYESERY
+233 FNNERFEAQSY
-244 DHGLRRLE
+244 DHGLQTLE
-252 DARVRS
+252 NARVRS

-287 VVAGHMSIGD
+287 VVSGAMSIGD

-308 SMPLNYLGM
+308 SIPLNYLGM
-317 VYREVKQALTNIERM
+317 VYREVKQAITNIERM

-342 KDAPD
+342 QDAPD
-347 ATPLQPGGAAV
+347 AKPLVANGGAV
-358 RFDAV
+358 KFDRVA
-363 GFGYDPR
+363 FGYDPR
-370 RRILHDLSFEVPA
+370 RQILHDLSFEIPA

-389 VGATGA
+389 VGTTGA

-404 YRFYDVDSGAIT
+404 YRFYDVDGGAIS

-428 SLRASIGIVPQD
+428 SLRAAIGIVPQD
-440 TVLFNDTIYFNIA
+440 TVLFNDTLYFNIA
-453 YGRPGASREEVEA
+453 YGRVDATREQVIE

-484 ATRVGERGL
+484 ETQVGERGL

-517 LDEATSALDTRT
+517 LDEATSALDTGT
-529 ERLIQAQLDEVARG
+529 ERLIQAQLNEVARG

-550 HRLSTVV
+550 HRLSTIVE
-557 DADRI
+557 ADRI
-562 LVLEEGRLVESG
+562 LVLEGGRLIESG
-574 RHRELLAMDGRYA
+574 RHLELLALNGRYA
-587 RLWRMQAEAQAEAG
+587 ALWHMQAQSMEPATAA
-601 HDN
+601 NA